1 MVCGFMHNYIE
12 EGGLVMNT
20 FNRVVVILLLLATII
35 VMTVVL
41 VVPGPM
47 IEVGQGWLQNLDA
60 NLAQIKAP
68 ILLIVGVILALL
80 VDVIC
85 ALLLW
90 LEIRR
95 QRPSAVRVQRVSGGE
110 ASLTV
115 DSIARRLEYDIGQL
129 DGVISIKPNI
139 WGRRGGVEVELD
151 LETSPEVDVP
161 TKTEEVCQVAKAAV
175 EDKMGLTLRKVRV
188 NIKHTPYPV
197 GLPVAAKQVP
207 YPTEQPITSEDT

>member
-1 MVCGFMHNYIE
+1 
-12 EGGLVMNT
+12 MNT

-41 VVPGPM
+41 VVPEPM
-47 IEVGQGWLQNLDA
+47 IEVVQGWLQNLDS
-60 NLAQIKAP
+60 NLERVTQP
-68 ILLIVGVILALL
+68 LLLVVGVILALL

-85 ALLLW
+85 AVLLW

-115 DSIARRLEYDIGQL
+115 DSIARRLEYDVGQL

-139 WGRRGGVEVELD
+139 LGRRGGVEVELD

-175 EDKMGLTLRKVRV
+175 EDKMGLTLRKVKV

-197 GLPVAAKQVP
+197 GLPIAAKHVP
-207 YPTEQPITSEDT
+207 YPPEQPMTSEDA